1 MRFQVNLG
9 DALQEKVDKYAQAC
23 GVTRSSFCA
32 MLISQGVL
40 AYDKSF
46 EIMDSL
52 KESLPEKLTKTNPL
66 S

>member
-9 DALQEKVDKYAQAC
+9 DALQKKVDKYAEDC

-32 MLISQGVL
+32 MLIAQGVL

-52 KESLPEKLTKTNPL
+52 KKTIPEKLTQRNSL

>member
-1 MRFQVNLG
+1 MRIQVNLG
-9 DALQEKVDKYAQAC
+9 DALLSKVDKLADAC
-23 GVTRSSFCA
+23 GVARSALCS

-40 AYDKSF
+40 AYEKSF

-52 KESLPEKLTKTNPL
+52 KESLPDKLTQTNPL

>member
-32 MLISQGVL
+32 MIIAQGVL

-52 KESLPEKLTKTNPL
+52 KESLPDKLTKGNPL

>member
-1 MRFQVNLG
+1 MRIQVNLG
-9 DALQEKVDKYAQAC
+9 DALLSKVDKLADAC
-23 GVTRSSFCA
+23 GVARSAFCS

-40 AYDKSF
+40 AYEKSF

-52 KESLPEKLTKTNPL
+52 KESLPDKLTQRNSL

>member
-1 MRFQVNLG
+1 MRIQVNLG
-9 DALQEKVDKYAQAC
+9 DALLAKVDKLADAC
-23 GVTRSSFCA
+23 GVARSALCS

-40 AYDKSF
+40 AYEKSF

-52 KESLPEKLTKTNPL
+52 KESLPDKLTKTNPL